1 MRLMSSAY
9 STFVGPPEVGTIKL
23 PVAPLSTEQYL
34 QMLKAGI
41 LDSSGKVELIEGQ
54 IIPMAPAGPE
64 HNSSLIR
71 LTRLFVSVLDRY
83 ELLIQGT
90 VRIAEGQIFEPD
102 LALLELKPD
111 GYKDSLPRPKE
122 IYLVI
127 ESAASSLEKDRHVKL
142 PRYAKAGIQ
151 EYWLVDLLQ
160 ETVEVCRKPNRSTY
174 ADILRYSGEQLIS
187 PLACPALSIRVGD
200 IFA

>member
-1 MRLMSSAY
+1 MSSAY
-9 STFVGPPEVGTIKL
+9 STFVGPPEVGTIRL

-41 LDSSGKVELIEGQ
+41 LESSGRVELIEGQ
-54 IIPMAPAGPE
+54 ITPMAPAGPE

-90 VRIAEGQIFEPD
+90 VQIADGQVFEPD
-102 LALLELKPD
+102 LALLELKSG
-111 GYKDSLPRPKE
+111 GYRVTLPQPKE
-122 IYLVI
+122 VRLVI

-151 EYWLVDLLQ
+151 EYWLVDLLG
-160 ETVEVCRKPNRSTY
+160 ESVEVCRKPNCSTY
-174 ADILRYSGEQLIS
+174 ADRRSYAGDQQIS
-187 PLACPALSIRVGD
+187 PLACPELSVRVGD